1 MEVVPYETSIVVPF
15 REKDEQ
21 FIKIQDLIDAKRKL
35 LIDKQKKLRFISK
48 QNRFLEAVRSDYVK
62 YNDYVLEQKRNQI
75 KALQLLED
83 YINDL
88 KISGKLTKNNIE
100 DAKEEQ
106 AKILREVKSI
116 KNSLDSIIS
125 ETEGVH
131 GSLDKKKY
139 SL

>member
-1 MEVVPYETSIVVPF
+1 MEVIPYETRIVVPF

-62 YNDYVLEQKRNQI
+62 YNDYIMEQKRNQI
-75 KALQLLED
+75 KALKLLEE
-83 YINDL
+83 YIDDL
-88 KISGKLTKNNIE
+88 KTSGKLTKNNIE

-116 KNSLDSIIS
+116 KESLDSIIS
-125 ETEGVH
+125 ETEGVQ
-131 GSLDKKKY
+131 GTLDKKKY